1 MKIHK
6 LLSLF
11 LGVCLS
17 AIAGEP
23 MPVISQDRL
32 ARVYAQLID
41 ARLTIEGKPIQPL
54 EEIERAALAIN
65 PNTLQKECLEAVR
78 QIRMSVTHV
87 PKDKLPEAYAYLGN
101 AENRMLNNK
110 EKDHGDIVAYATKM
124 LHKKDDTIMRVIDER
139 SRAIETALSKT
150 QR

>member
-1 MKIHK
+1 MKNHK
-6 LLSLF
+6 LQALF

-17 AIAGEP
+17 ANAGEP
-23 MPVISQDRL
+23 MPLISQERL

-41 ARLTIEGKPIQPL
+41 ARLTIDGKPIQPL
-54 EEIERAALAIN
+54 EELERVALAIN
-65 PNTLQKECLEAVR
+65 PNTLPKECLEVTR
-78 QIRMSVTHV
+78 QIRMGVTQT

-110 EKDHGDIVAYATKM
+110 EKAHGDIVAYATNM
-124 LHKKDDTIMRVIDER
+124 LRKKDDTIMRVIDER
-139 SRAIETALSKT
+139 CRAIETALSKT